1 MNDVPSTRQSILGVY
16 AGLYSGD
23 IVMNWHISFENSQ
36 TSQRLALQQQSV
48 SRAVIS
54 INCLATAYNF
64 NTWTQIL
71 DQYSTISQSNGTTN
85 LWIRLQQS

>member
-1 MNDVPSTRQSILGVY
+1 MLGYTAVICHK
-16 AGLYSGD
+16 LTL
-23 IVMNWHISFENSQ
+23 SFENSQ

-71 DQYSTISQSNGTTN
+71 DQNSTISQSNGTTN
-85 LWIRLQQS
+85 LWIRLQQSQSARK